1 VRGRATEI
9 IDMADVLPRAQDGL
23 APADRAGSTVL
34 LVEDNAFF
42 RDMLT
47 PVLQAAGYR
56 VRTAASADQ
65 ALQAVLRHR
74 VDVLVT
80 DLELPD
86 RPGLDLV
93 EALRRHAATRS
104 MPVVALATR
113 MDDRDAARADEL
125 GIAATVSK
133 FDRSGLIAALSRA
146 TEGSCLE
153 LAA

>member
-1 VRGRATEI
+1 
-9 IDMADVLPRAQDGL
+9 MADFLPRAQEVR
-23 APADRAGSTVL
+23 APAGQGGSTVL

-47 PVLQAAGYR
+47 PVLKAAGYR

-74 VDVLVT
+74 VDVVVT
-80 DLELPD
+80 DLQLPD
-86 RPGLDLV
+86 RPGLDFV

-113 MDDRDAARADEL
+113 VDDRDGARVHEL
-125 GIAATVSK
+125 GISATVSK
-133 FDRSGLIAALSRA
+133 FDRSGLISALSRA
-146 TEGSCLE
+146 TEESRLE

>member
-1 VRGRATEI
+1 
-9 IDMADVLPRAQDGL
+9 
-23 APADRAGSTVL
+23 VL

-47 PVLQAAGYR
+47 PVLKAAGYR

-93 EALRRHAATRS
+93 EALRRHAGTRS

-113 MDDRDAARADEL
+113 MDDRDAARAHEL
-125 GIAATVSK
+125 GVAATVSK
-133 FDRSGLIAALSRA
+133 FDRSGLILALSRA